1 MFLEATREI
10 ASRITGVIRDAARA
24 TGASFDYLL
33 RTAQRESNLNPAAKA
48 PNSSASGLFQF
59 TDQTWLE
66 TLKAAGPALGYGA
79 FADSIVQTPSG
90 QYTVADPAQRD
101 AIMRLRND
109 PVAASA
115 MAGALT
121 RHNSALLTERLGR
134 VPSEGELYAAH
145 FLGPGGAAQ
154 LIAMNAAAPQT
165 KAAAAFPAAAR
176 ANPTIF
182 YDARGTAR
190 TAAQVYGL
198 LTAAPPRSVAAVA
211 PTTAP
216 PVAGA
221 ASPGLAVAQSAPP
234 AATNVNSYAGESGQ
248 VFHNLFRTERNGPV
262 SPLVSQ
268 LWGGGQAKF
277 PVTLTSGGAS
287 ATGAATTPGRPLDLF
302 EFLRPE
308 IRSQTGRTG

>member
-1 MFLEATREI
+1 MFLEATTEI

-33 RTAQRESNLNPAAKA
+33 RTAQRESNLNPSAKA

-66 TLKAAGPALGYGA
+66 TLKTAGPAQGYGA
-79 FADSIVQTPSG
+79 YADSIVQTPSG
-90 QYTVADPAQRD
+90 QYTVPDPTQRS

-121 RHNSALLTERLGR
+121 KHNSALLTERLGR
-134 VPSEGELYAAH
+134 TPSDGELYAAH

-154 LIAMNAAAPQT
+154 LIAMNAAAPGT

-176 ANPTIF
+176 ANPAIF

-198 LTAAPPRSVAAVA
+198 LTAAPQTAIAA
-211 PTTAP
+211 
-216 PVAGA
+216 
-221 ASPGLAVAQSAPP
+221 P
-234 AATNVNSYAGESGQ
+234 AATPPVNSPTVAVATAAQPAATVVNSYAGESGQ

-268 LWGGGQAKF
+268 LWGGGEAKF
-277 PVTLTSGGAS
+277 PVSLNAGDIGTAKAPAS
-287 ATGAATTPGRPLDLF
+287 PPGSPLDLF

-308 IRSQTGRTG
+308 IRSRIGRTG